1 MRITVTP
8 HGDVGR
14 VLTPGQRALTVE
26 AEPGDTIGAV
36 LARLGLGPEE
46 IWIIRHN
53 SQRAGTS
60 QPLADGDHLE
70 LFAVVSGGA

>member
-14 VLTPGQRALTVE
+14 ILTPGQRDLTVE
-26 AEPGDTIGAV
+26 AEPGDTISAV

-53 SQRAGTS
+53 RQRADPS

-70 LFAVVSGGA
+70 LFAVVSGG